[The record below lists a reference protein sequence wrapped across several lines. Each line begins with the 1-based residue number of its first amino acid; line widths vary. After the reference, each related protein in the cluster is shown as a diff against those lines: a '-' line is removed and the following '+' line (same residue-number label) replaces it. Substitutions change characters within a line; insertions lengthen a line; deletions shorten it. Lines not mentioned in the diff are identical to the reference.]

1 VNWLRGQAQAI
12 NTAFFGYGSPVTMGL
27 FRILIGFLA
36 FVNFAMLSIDF
47 EAWFTERGYFPVR
60 LAEVW
65 ADGVW
70 RFNLLSG
77 VTDDR
82 LTAAVYLVV
91 MLASLTTTVGLWTRV
106 STIVLF
112 LGTVTLHHR
121 SPDILHGGDYL
132 LRAWIFL
139 VMIAPSGRACSLDR
153 LIALWKN
160 RVPVEPEP
168 VSLWPQRL
176 VQYQLAIV
184 YFTTVWQKSFGNMW
198 WDGTATWYPLHL
210 REFDRFPLPSF
221 LENPPFIAAST
232 YFTVFI
238 ELAMATLVF
247 ARPLRKWILLG
258 GLLLHAGIEYRLNIP
273 LFAMV
278 ITSAY
283 VSHYSGEEVTA
294 WAKRL
299 GARLK
304 KLMLDV
310 SLPKGWRFRPGRGDA
325 IQAMDCF
332 GLITYRPGDAED
344 WRAETPAG
352 KQVSP
357 GPAILLRSP
366 GSWGL
371 AVWPPLWRR
380 IWKSACDTET
390 TPAPDDVEEKVTTH
404 A

>member
-1 VNWLRGQAQAI
+1 MKWLKGQAAAI
-12 NTAFFGYGSPVTMGL
+12 NEAVFGYGSPVTMGV
-27 FRILIGFLA
+27 FRILVGFLA
-36 FVNFAMLSIDF
+36 FVNFAMVAIDF

-82 LTAAVYLVV
+82 ITAAVYLLV
-91 MLASLTTTVGLWTRV
+91 MLSALTTTIGLGTRI

-132 LRAWIFL
+132 LRAWMFL
-139 VMIAPSGRACSLDR
+139 IMIAPSGRACSFDR
-153 LIALWKN
+153 LIGLWRG
-160 RVPVEPEP
+160 RVPAQLEL

-176 VQYQLAIV
+176 VQYQLAVV

-221 LENPPFIAAST
+221 LENPPFIAVST
-232 YFTVFI
+232 YFTIFI

-247 ARPLRKWILLG
+247 AKPLRKWILLG
-258 GLLLHAGIEYRLNIP
+258 GLLLHASIEYRLNIP
-273 LFAMV
+273 LFAFV
-278 ITSAY
+278 ITSGY

-294 WAKRL
+294 WARRL
-299 GARLK
+299 GERFK
-304 KLMLDV
+304 RRRISV
-310 SLPKGWRFRPGRGDA
+310 QLPRGLRFQPGKGDA
-325 IQAMDCF
+325 IEAVNCL
-332 GLITYRPGDAED
+332 GLIEYEPGTEPG
-344 WRAETPAG
+344 WRAESAEGRPIY
-352 KQVSP
+352 P
-357 GPAILLRSP
+357 GPATLLRSP
-366 GSWGL
+366 GAWGL
-371 AVWPPLWRR
+371 AIWPPLCSRLLVR
-380 IWKSACDTET
+380 ATENDTT
-390 TPAPDDVEEKVTTH
+390 DAPSDVEKKVTTH
-404 A
+404 V